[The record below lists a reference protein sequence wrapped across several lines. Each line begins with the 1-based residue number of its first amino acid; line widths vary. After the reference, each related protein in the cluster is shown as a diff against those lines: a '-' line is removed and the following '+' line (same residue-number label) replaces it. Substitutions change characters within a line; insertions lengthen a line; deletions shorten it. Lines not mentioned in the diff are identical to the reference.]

1 MKTIVHKLNQP
12 RKRPHPSKHIECPAK
27 MITAFCHVP
36 KRRSR
41 AKCPDNLASE
51 WPCVIEFILTHNHTT
66 ESAAALIKRPIG
78 EDTKM
83 EVIKYFEREHSAA
96 SVYHSFCFKK
106 MEEFGE
112 KYDSLSTEFMEATF

>member
-1 MKTIVHKLNQP
+1 
-12 RKRPHPSKHIECPAK
+12 